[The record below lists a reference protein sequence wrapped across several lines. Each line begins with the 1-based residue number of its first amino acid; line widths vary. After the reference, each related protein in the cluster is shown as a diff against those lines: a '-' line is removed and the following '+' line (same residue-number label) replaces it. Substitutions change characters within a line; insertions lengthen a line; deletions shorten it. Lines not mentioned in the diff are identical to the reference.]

1 MSIREAFL
9 KANIQAIIALIVVSG
24 GLLFLA
30 FVNADDV
37 IKTRVSNMKL
47 VVLGYYF
54 GSSRSSQKKDELI
67 AKYENNG

>member
-30 FVNADDV
+30 FVNANDV
-37 IKTRVSNMKL
+37 IKTSVSNMML
-47 VVLGYYF
+47 MVLGFYF
-54 GSSRSSQKKDELI
+54 GSSRNSQEKDKLI

>member
-24 GLLFLA
+24 GMLFLA
-30 FVNADDV
+30 FVNATDV
-37 IKTRVSNMKL
+37 IKTSVSNMML
-47 VVLGYYF
+47 MVLGFYF
-54 GSSRSSQKKDELI
+54 GSSRNSQRKDELI

>member
-9 KANIQAIIALIVVSG
+9 KANIQAIIALIVVTG

-30 FVNADDV
+30 FVNADAV
-37 IKTRVSNMKL
+37 IKTSVSNMML

>member
-1 MSIREAFL
+1 MSIRDAFL
-9 KANIQAIIALIVVSG
+9 KANIQAIIALIVVTG

-30 FVNADDV
+30 FIKADAV
-37 IKTRVSNMKL
+37 IKTSVSNMML

>member
-37 IKTRVSNMKL
+37 IKTSVSNMML